1 MQNLQPRFHKNEKLL
16 QVALGS
22 QMNYHMLIILQS
34 FFAGSNEFPRKNNNG
49 QAEKRRLPLADIGN
63 ISSKKNRNQIAVL
76 NDHDYQERN
85 QNQMLVFNDQNFMKS
100 FFSEFSQK
108 NSENQQKT
116 IENNQI
122 IVAREQNLRREEQ
135 NLSRN
140 EQELRKK
147 DQDLLKSL
155 VESLCTTNKTLLDER
170 NKP

>member
-1 MQNLQPRFHKNEKLL
+1 MDATS
-16 QVALGS
+16 VAAVAPADTSL
-22 QMNYHMLIILQS
+22 LIILQS
-34 FFAGSNEFPRKNNNG
+34 FFAGSKSPNKFLRKNNNG
-49 QAEKRRLPLADIGN
+49 PADKRRLPLADIGN

-122 IVAREQNLRREEQ
+122 IVAREQNLKREEQ
-135 NLSRN
+135 NLRRN

-147 DQDLLKSL
+147 DQDLLQTL
-155 VESLCTTNKTLLDER
+155 VESLCTANKTLLDER

>member
-1 MQNLQPRFHKNEKLL
+1 MGKFLL
-16 QVALGS
+16 FS
-22 QMNYHMLIILQS
+22 RK
-34 FFAGSNEFPRKNNNG
+34 FPRNCRSG
-49 QAEKRRLPLADIGN
+49 YVLPRRLPLADIGN

-116 IENNQI
+116 IANKQK
-122 IVAREQNLRREEQ
+122 EQNLRREEQ
-135 NLSRN
+135 NLHRN
-140 EQELRKK
+140 EQELRKT
-147 DQDLLKSL
+147 DQDLLKTL

>member
-1 MQNLQPRFHKNEKLL
+1 MKVHILHIPTFE
-16 QVALGS
+16 ALGS

-34 FFAGSNEFPRKNNNG
+34 FFAGSKSPSNEFLRKNNNG
-49 QAEKRRLPLADIGN
+49 PAEKRRLPLADIGN
-63 ISSKKNRNQIAVL
+63 ISSMKNRNQIAVL

-100 FFSEFSQK
+100 FFTEFSQK

-116 IENNQI
+116 IDNNQI

-135 NLSRN
+135 NLRRN

-147 DQDLLKSL
+147 DQDLLKTL
-155 VESLCTTNKTLLDER
+155 VESLCTSNKALLDER

>member
-1 MQNLQPRFHKNEKLL
+1 
-16 QVALGS
+16 
-22 QMNYHMLIILQS
+22 MLIILQS
-34 FFAGSNEFPRKNNNG
+34 FFAGSKSPNEFLRKNNTG
-49 QAEKRRLPLADIGN
+49 PAEKRRLPLADIGN
-63 ISSKKNRNQIAVL
+63 ISSMKNRNQIAVL

-116 IENNQI
+116 IDNHQI
-122 IVAREQNLRREEQ
+122 LAAREQNLRREEQ
-135 NLSRN
+135 NLRRN
-140 EQELRKK
+140 EQDLRKK
-147 DQDLLKSL
+147 DQDLLQTL